1 MFFALCFLA
10 QPHAIVNEA
19 TCASCDFNKPGATC
33 QRNMTWVWRGDYCE
47 CTVGTFPYTRVHI
60 PIHSCSYFV
69 FHFPAPAS
77 RNEYQTIRLQLE
89 SETIPPAR
97 PGDSAVNFHS
107 LPLYEQA
114 ALEKKRLADYCKK
127 AYKRT
132 KITREESKSTTIC
145 QRENSFYVD
154 TVRAFRDRRYE
165 FKGLLKV
172 RGGERGRKREK
183 GGREE
188 RGEKGERGES
198 ERFER

>member
-1 MFFALCFLA
+1 MF
-10 QPHAIVNEA
+10 
-19 TCASCDFNKPGATC
+19 
-33 QRNMTWVWRGDYCE
+33 
-47 CTVGTFPYTRVHI
+47 TFPYTRVLI
-60 PIHSCSYFV
+60 NILRVSFS
-69 FHFPAPAS
+69 APAS

-154 TVRAFRDRRYE
+154 TVRAFRDRRNE

-172 RGGERGRKREK
+172 GGGGERERKEERK
-183 GGREE
+183 GGNGGEGRAGRE
-188 RGEKGERGES
+188 G
-198 ERFER
+198 